1 MIDVKYIYKS
11 YNRPIQ
17 RFVSNKLINVPH
29 YVSEISKRS
38 HYEKAILCILKQSLR
53 VFVLIHSFPPI
64 VILFLNITQNKR
76 DFSCDLIQH

>member
-38 HYEKAILCILKQSLR
+38 HYEIEISCSLKQNLCL
-53 VFVLIHSFPPI
+53 FVLIHYFPPI
-64 VILFLNITQNKR
+64 VILF
-76 DFSCDLIQH
+76 

>member
-64 VILFLNITQNKR
+64 VILFKSLHETRGIFHVT
-76 DFSCDLIQH
+76 